1 MTIVWGEQL
10 SVGNDILDKD
20 HKLLIEIINQTGVHM
35 ENNDLIALKTDLQR
49 LHEYSLEHF
58 AREEKFAVAVGFE
71 QASGLHQSHQM
82 LMKRLEN
89 IRTAYMK
96 AEKTWSPQLA
106 QEFLEFLRNWLVD
119 HIIREDL
126 QMKPLLQKRS
136 PDFAPD

>member
-1 MTIVWGEQL
+1 
-10 SVGNDILDKD
+10 
-20 HKLLIEIINQTGVHM
+20 
-35 ENNDLIALKTDLQR
+35 

-71 QASGLHQSHQM
+71 QASGLHESHQM
-82 LMKRLEN
+82 LMKRLGN
-89 IRTAYMK
+89 IRTAYMN
-96 AEKTWSPQLA
+96 AEKAWSPQLA

-126 QMKPLLQKRS
+126 QMKPLLQKHS